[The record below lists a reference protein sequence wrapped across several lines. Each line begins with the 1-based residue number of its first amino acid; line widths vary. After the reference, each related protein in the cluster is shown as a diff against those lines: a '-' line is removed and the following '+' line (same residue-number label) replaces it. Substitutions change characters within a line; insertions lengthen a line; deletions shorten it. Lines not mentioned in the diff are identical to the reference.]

1 MARPHYT
8 NQRAMT
14 VVEVCIAATVVL
26 IGVVG
31 LIQAL
36 TIGAAM
42 LETSRSQ
49 TLAAQITQHEIGQL
63 RLLEWDDTGTS
74 AKDADILALSTDNSF
89 TLLSNKPSAHPF
101 KTVASTFGVKKTVTD
116 VQTDLRRVVL
126 SVQWTSKVTGRV
138 YTRTGET
145 YLGKNGLHA
154 SY

>member
-1 MARPHYT
+1 MNRPNYT
-8 NQRAMT
+8 SPRAMT

-49 TLAAQITQHEIGQL
+49 TLAAQIIQHEIGQL
-63 RLLEWDDTGTS
+63 RLLDWDDTGT
-74 AKDADILALSTDNSF
+74 AAANADILALETDASYA
-89 TLLSNKPSAHPF
+89 LLSSKPDAHPY
-101 KTVASTFGVKKTVTD
+101 KTVAPTFSVKKTVSD

>member
-1 MARPHYT
+1 MNRTCYT
-8 NQRAMT
+8 SHRAMT
-14 VVEVCIAATVVL
+14 IIEVCIAATVVL

-49 TLAAQITQHEIGQL
+49 TLAAQIIQHEIGQL
-63 RLLEWDDTGTS
+63 RLLDWDDTGTS
-74 AKDADILALSTDNSF
+74 AADADILALQTDAAY
-89 TLLSNKPSAHPF
+89 TLLSAKANSHPYKGVAPTF
-101 KTVASTFGVKKTVTD
+101 SVMKTVSD

-126 SVQWTSKVTGRV
+126 SVRWTSKVTGRV

>member
-1 MARPHYT
+1 
-8 NQRAMT
+8 MT
-14 VVEVCIAATVVL
+14 IVEVCIASTVVL

-49 TLAAQITQHEIGQL
+49 TLAAQIIQHEIGQL

-74 AKDADILALSTDNSF
+74 AKDADILALGTDNAY
-89 TLLSNKPSAHPF
+89 TALSAKPDSYPF
-101 KTVASTFGVKKTVTD
+101 KTVAPAFAVKKTVSN

-126 SVQWTSKVTGRV
+126 SVQWTSKVTGRT

>member
-1 MARPHYT
+1 MNRSPYT
-8 NQRAMT
+8 STRAMT
-14 VVEVCIAATVVL
+14 IVEVCIAATVVL

-49 TLAAQITQHEIGQL
+49 TLAAQIIQHEIGQL
-63 RLLEWDDTGTS
+63 RLLDWDDTGTS
-74 AKDADILALSTDNSF
+74 TANADILALTTDASY
-89 TLLSNKPSAHPF
+89 TLLSAKPATHPF
-101 KTVASTFGVKKTVTD
+101 KTVAPTFGVKKTVSN